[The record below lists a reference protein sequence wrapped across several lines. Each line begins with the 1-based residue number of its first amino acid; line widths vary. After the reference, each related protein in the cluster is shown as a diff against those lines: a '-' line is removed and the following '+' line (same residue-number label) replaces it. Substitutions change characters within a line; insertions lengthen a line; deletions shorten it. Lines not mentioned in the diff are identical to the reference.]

1 MKLSGKT
8 EHPQLPGRRCLPMPP
23 ARRRPFYQ
31 QKDPL
36 VSIHPLAAVSPYAIL
51 GNQVKIGPFSVV
63 EAGVEIGDASTLAS
77 RVVVRTGT
85 SLGRDNIVCEGAVLG
100 GMPQHLHM
108 PQFPGRVV
116 VGDGNVIRENVT
128 VHRAMEADK
137 VTRIG
142 NGCLLMVGAHV
153 AHDCT
158 LGDNVILTNNS
169 MLGGHVSV
177 ADRAYVSGGVAVHQ
191 FCRIGR
197 LAMVG
202 GLARVRQDVPPFV
215 TVDGGSTMIV
225 GLNRVGLRRAGFTP
239 QQMLELKEAYRV
251 IYRSGLA
258 WEEMLDA
265 LETQFTDGPA
275 AEFVSFF
282 LGGNQRGF
290 VQERRTPPGATVRI
304 VRDEQESAEQ
314 TPALAEAEKMAG

>member
-1 MKLSGKT
+1 M
-8 EHPQLPGRRCLPMPP
+8 
-23 ARRRPFYQ
+23 
-31 QKDPL
+31 
-36 VSIHPLAAVSPYAIL
+36 SIHPLAAVSPYAL
-51 GNQVKIGPFSVV
+51 VGNHVKIGPFSVV
-63 EAGVEIGDASTLAS
+63 EAGVEIGDGSTLAS
-77 RVVVRTGT
+77 RVVVRSGT
-85 SLGRDNIVCEGAVLG
+85 SLGRDNIVCEGVVLG

-108 PQFPGRVV
+108 PEFPGRLAI
-116 VGDGNVIRENVT
+116 GDRNVIRENVT
-128 VHRAMEADK
+128 VHRAMDADR
-137 VTRIG
+137 TTQIG
-142 NGCLLMVGAHV
+142 SGCLLMVAAHV

-191 FCRIGR
+191 FCRIGT

-215 TVDGGSTMIV
+215 TIDGGSTMVV

-239 QQMLELKEAYRV
+239 QQVIDLKEAYRV

-258 WEEMLDA
+258 WEEMLDT
-265 LETQFTDGPA
+265 LQTQFTDGPA
-275 AEFVSFF
+275 AEFLQFF
-282 LGGNQRGF
+282 LGGHQRGF

-304 VRDEQESAEQ
+304 VRDESEDDEQ
-314 TPALAEAEKMAG
+314 KPALAEAEKMAG

>member
-1 MKLSGKT
+1 
-8 EHPQLPGRRCLPMPP
+8 
-23 ARRRPFYQ
+23 
-31 QKDPL
+31 
-36 VSIHPLAAVSPYAIL
+36 
-51 GNQVKIGPFSVV
+51 V
-63 EAGVEIGDASTLAS
+63 EPGVEIGEGTTLAS

-108 PQFPGRVV
+108 PEFPGRLAI
-116 VGDGNVIRENVT
+116 GDGNVIRENVT

-142 NGCLLMVGAHV
+142 SGCLLMVGAHV

-158 LGDNVILTNNS
+158 LGNNVILTNNT

-177 ADRAYVSGGVAVHQ
+177 SDRAFVSGGVAVHQ

-202 GLARVRQDVPPFV
+202 GLARIRQDVPPFV
-215 TVDGGSTMIV
+215 TVDGGSTMVV

-239 QQMLELKEAYRV
+239 QQLAELKEAYRV
-251 IYRSGLA
+251 IYRSGLP
-258 WEEMLDA
+258 WEEMLDS
-265 LETQFTDGPA
+265 LEEKFTAGPA
-275 AEFVSFF
+275 AEFLTFF
-282 LGGNQRGF
+282 LGGHARGY

-314 TPALAEAEKMAG
+314 DSTLVEAEKMAG